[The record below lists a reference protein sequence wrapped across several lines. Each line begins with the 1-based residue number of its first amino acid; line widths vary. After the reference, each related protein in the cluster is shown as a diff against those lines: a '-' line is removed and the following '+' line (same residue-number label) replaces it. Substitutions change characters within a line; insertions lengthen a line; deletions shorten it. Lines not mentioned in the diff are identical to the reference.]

1 MKVTK
6 EINSICLKLFN
17 KVFATNSK
25 SLKDEK
31 SFIENSLTLGYAVH
45 PALLNCPA
53 VREFISNQKRDLNST
68 FYKSFSDVVNKSRY
82 ELFIDQCLHY
92 ECSSYVA
99 NDFSFEDLSKIC
111 DYKYILPM
119 DVAELSQ
126 NVLSM
131 LYSGAPLQQETIDS
145 LIKLVQTFA
154 VEIDISLVKNK
165 EAKLILCDKLSLL
178 PKDATEMVRFLVY
191 KATGKSL
198 LIKNKKCFTEIK
210 ASKLDINKYVTQ
222 FGADKLSSVFYRFK
236 PIFLA
241 FKSVK
246 ENKPIVNELRR
257 LCVKNHVPYK
267 KTYFESVLSDVNS
280 IDFDFLKEKVKEITS
295 FKIAA
300 LLQTCLIRLRMSVD
314 NYASAYIVRNGKI
327 FIKKNEST
335 YVKGKKTKATKTYSS
350 NELKNLNCF
359 YEVLYN
365 ELISRLALKACKVKM
380 NPLIDLTVPTS
391 EKNFIG
397 NYPIGTS
404 LNAGDND
411 IMVGI
416 HWFGKDGAQDLDL
429 SLYDLNGNKMGWN
442 SYYNKGTDII
452 YSGDMTS
459 ANPEASE
466 IFYAKKGFATHIVG
480 VNLYRGGE
488 NSKFKL
494 FVAKEKVTDL
504 KKNHMVERKNII
516 LDVDL
521 CMDGSE
527 KKLGLINDGKFVL
540 LDLTSGSGR
549 VGRTSEYDV
558 LYTSYIK
565 DTCDCFLSLKDVL
578 TSAGFTL
585 VKEDE
590 EADIDLTNLDKSA
603 LLKLFG

>member
-1 MKVTK
+1 
-6 EINSICLKLFN
+6 
-17 KVFATNSK
+17 
-25 SLKDEK
+25 
-31 SFIENSLTLGYAVH
+31 
-45 PALLNCPA
+45 
-53 VREFISNQKRDLNST
+53 
-68 FYKSFSDVVNKSRY
+68 
-82 ELFIDQCLHY
+82 
-92 ECSSYVA
+92 
-99 NDFSFEDLSKIC
+99 
-111 DYKYILPM
+111 
-119 DVAELSQ
+119 
-126 NVLSM
+126 
-131 LYSGAPLQQETIDS
+131 
-145 LIKLVQTFA
+145 
-154 VEIDISLVKNK
+154 
-165 EAKLILCDKLSLL
+165 
-178 PKDATEMVRFLVY
+178 
-191 KATGKSL
+191 
-198 LIKNKKCFTEIK
+198 
-210 ASKLDINKYVTQ
+210 
-222 FGADKLSSVFYRFK
+222 
-236 PIFLA
+236 
-241 FKSVK
+241 
-246 ENKPIVNELRR
+246 
-257 LCVKNHVPYK
+257 
-267 KTYFESVLSDVNS
+267 
-280 IDFDFLKEKVKEITS
+280 
-295 FKIAA
+295 
-300 LLQTCLIRLRMSVD
+300 MSVD
-314 NYASAYIVRNGKI
+314 NYASAYLVRNGKI

-350 NELKNLNCF
+350 DELKNLNSF

-429 SLYDLNGNKMGWN
+429 SLYDLNGDKMGWN

-480 VNLYRGGE
+480 VNLYRGEE

-527 KKLGLINDGKFVL
+527 KKLGLINDGKFIL
-540 LDLTSGSGR
+540 LDLTSGNGR

-565 DTCDCFLSLKDVL
+565 DTSDCFLSLKDVL
-578 TSAGFTL
+578 KCAGFTL
-585 VKEDE
+585 VEDGE